1 LRYFE
6 RKYLRSPINSGL
18 IEIEEEKQTLLR
30 RPPQVKSSKA
40 QIHAKYHKIPA
51 IRFEDQRLTSF
62 SGLLIFQT
70 LFSRLNL
77 KQRLKKCFSHAKV
90 SPIFG
95 HHLVVLLMIVHLLL
109 GFRRLREV
117 DYYRD
122 DPIVLRLLGLRR
134 LPDVSTISRALS
146 QIEYEDVEKQREL
159 SRCLVI
165 EGLIRERLP
174 RLTFDF
180 DGSVITTKGHAEG
193 TAVGFNKVKKGGR
206 SYYPLFCTVAQ
217 TGQFFDVL
225 HRPGNVHDSNGA
237 DEFMMRC
244 FEELLHK
251 LKGTTFE
258 SRMDSAFFSKKVLT
272 VFDDNHVK
280 FTASVPF
287 ERFTEL
293 KGIIEQR
300 KRWRRIDKEWSYF
313 ETNWKPKSWDT
324 TCRFIFTRRRT
335 RKQRKGPIQLGLFEP
350 RDFNFDYKVIVTNK
364 SESAKAVILFH
375 NGRGSQ
381 EAIFGDAKG
390 DCGLNV
396 IPTRR
401 LIGNQVYTLCSMMA
415 HNMSRELQMISAP
428 AASRAQPKRPTAWK
442 FKTLDTLRHRIIQRA
457 GRLTLPQGELTLT
470 LSANRAVRKD
480 LLHFLDTVQKA
491 A

>member
-1 LRYFE
+1 M
-6 RKYLRSPINSGL
+6 
-18 IEIEEEKQTLLR
+18 
-30 RPPQVKSSKA
+30 KSSKA
-40 QIHAKYHKIPA
+40 QIQAKCHKIPT

-62 SGLLIFQT
+62 SGLLIFQS
-70 LFSRLNL
+70 LFIRMKL
-77 KQRLKKCFSHAKV
+77 KRRLKKCFSHLKT

-95 HHLVVLLMIVHLLL
+95 RHLVVLLLIVHLLL

-122 DPIVLRLLGLRR
+122 DPLVLRLLGLRK

-146 QIEYEDVEKQREL
+146 QMESEEVDKVRNL
-159 SRCLVI
+159 SRSFVV
-165 EGLIRERLP
+165 EGLKRERLP
-174 RLTFDF
+174 RLTFDY
-180 DGSVITTKGHAEG
+180 DGSVQSTKGHAEG
-193 TAVGFNKVKKGGR
+193 TAVGFNKAKKGAR

-217 TGQFFDVL
+217 TGQFFDVY

-237 DEFMMRC
+237 DQFMMDC
-244 FEELLHK
+244 FKQAKNELK
-251 LKGTTFE
+251 DTIFE
-258 SRMDSAFFSKKVLT
+258 SRIDSAFFSDKILSI
-272 VFDDNHVK
+272 FDGNKIK

-287 ERFTEL
+287 ARFAQL
-293 KGIIEQR
+293 KDMIEHR
-300 KRWRRIDKEWSYF
+300 KRWRTIDGEWSYF
-313 ETNWKPKSWDT
+313 EANWKPKSWDT
-324 TCRFIFTRRRT
+324 PYRFIFTRKKT
-335 RKQRKGPIQLGLFEP
+335 RKQHKGPLQLDLFEP

-364 SESAKAVILFH
+364 TESAKTTVLFH

-401 LIGNQVYTLCSMMA
+401 LGGNQVFTLCSMLA
-415 HNMSRELQMISAP
+415 HNLSREIQMLSSP
-428 AASRAQPKRPTAWK
+428 AGVRTRPKRPAAWD

-457 GRLTLPQGELTLT
+457 GRLTRPQGELTLT
-470 LSANRAVRKD
+470 MSANQAVRKD
-480 LLHFLDTVQKA
+480 LLHFLDVIKKA